1 MKSIFQHPLFVL
13 AGVCLTGGMIGIGCN
28 SAGTTGQSE
37 AERPKAV
44 DLYVAAVQAY
54 HSGDTAGAK
63 DRLEIATKVNPELR
77 MAHSM
82 LGDIYR
88 SEGRYDDAR
97 VQYRAMTRL
106 DPYTASN
113 HYRLG
118 LTYQFLQQFKE
129 AAASYLR
136 ALELQPD
143 DWKSNMNL
151 GLTYLALEQ
160 YDDAFKYVDM
170 ATRIA
175 PREAQ
180 AWSNLG
186 VVLDSRAQFT
196 QAESA
201 YRKSLELGGNNT
213 TTMMNL
219 TSNLLNQSKP
229 AEASAVMQQAV
240 AQDRTPMTLKRFG
253 DTFMAMRKFDEAI
266 AQFDEALKLD
276 PGYLPALN
284 EKGIAY
290 IRIYDERELGLND
303 APRLQA
309 LETWKQSLA
318 IKSDQPRVQQ
328 WVRKWTE
335 QRLFDK

>member
-1 MKSIFQHPLFVL
+1 MKSIFHHPCVVVGL
-13 AGVCLTGGMIGIGCN
+13 ACVVCGLAGIGCSG
-28 SAGTTGQSE
+28 SASS
-37 AERPKAV
+37 AVDRPKAV
-44 DLYVAAVQAY
+44 DLYVTAVAAY
-54 HSGDTAGAK
+54 HAGDYAK
-63 DRLEIATKVNPELR
+63 ARDRLEIATRINPELR

-88 SEGRYDDAR
+88 AEGRYDEAR
-97 VQYRAMTRL
+97 EQYRAMTEL

-113 HYRLG
+113 YYRLG
-118 LTYQFLQQFKE
+118 LTYQFLHRFKE

-136 ALELQPD
+136 ALELHPT

-186 VVLDSRAQFT
+186 VVLDARGQFS

-201 YRKSLELGGNNT
+201 YRKSLELGGNNV

-219 TSNLLNQSKP
+219 TSNLLNQNNP
-229 AEASAVMQQAV
+229 TEASAVMEQAIQQE
-240 AQDRTPMTLKRFG
+240 RTPVTLKRYG
-253 DTFMAMRKFDEAI
+253 DALLACREYDEAI
-266 AQFDEALKLD
+266 EQFNKAMQID
-276 PGYLPALN
+276 PSYIPAIN
-284 EKGIAY
+284 EKGVAY

-303 APRLQA
+303 VPRMKA
-309 LETWKQSLA
+309 LESWRQSLA

-328 WVRKWTE
+328 WIRKWTE